1 MKTRRYTI
9 PVLGALLLLVGC
21 GSESGTALPQGNER
35 VGLNPDDFVPRIDH
49 PYWPMSPGSR
59 WVLVD
64 KSDEGVERVE
74 VTVTSET
81 RSIQGIEATVVR
93 DVVTQ
98 DGELIE
104 DTFDWYAQDKDGN
117 LWYLGEATKEYENGE
132 VVSTAGSWESGVDG
146 AEGGILLPAE
156 PRVGLTYRQEY
167 YEGEAEDAAEVL
179 SLDERV
185 QVPFGSFDGVLM
197 TKDYTPLEPHLLEHK
212 FYARGVGPVLTLAIS
227 GGSAREELVEYSKP

>member
-1 MKTRRYTI
+1 MTTRRYTI
-9 PVLGALLLLVGC
+9 PVVSALLLLAGC
-21 GSESGTALPQGNER
+21 GYNGTTLPQGSEH
-35 VGLNPDDFVPRIDH
+35 VELSPDDFVARIDH

-64 KSDEGVERVE
+64 ETGEGLERVE

-104 DTFDWYAQDKDGN
+104 DTFDWYAQDRDGN
-117 LWYLGEATKEYENGE
+117 LWYLGEDTKEYEKGK

-179 SLDERV
+179 SIDERV
-185 QVPFGSFDGVLM
+185 QVPFGSFHGVLM
-197 TKDYTPLEPHLLEHK
+197 TKDYTPLEPRLLEHK

-227 GGSAREELVEYSKP
+227 GSSAREELVEHSEN